1 MISKKPILCFY
12 ATAAVIVL
20 KYFNENVKL
29 HIPYF
34 LWTANYIVTNTL
46 VVKFVKLLV

>member
-20 KYFNENVKL
+20 KYFHENVKL